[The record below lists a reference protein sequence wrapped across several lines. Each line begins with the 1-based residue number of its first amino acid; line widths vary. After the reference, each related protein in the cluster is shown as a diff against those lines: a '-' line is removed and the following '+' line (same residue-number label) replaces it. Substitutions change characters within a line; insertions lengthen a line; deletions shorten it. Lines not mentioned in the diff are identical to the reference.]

1 MVNVMGY
8 EYLIAGFE
16 DIALSE
22 RVQTSEEALL
32 ELLDEHLSAS
42 DKELLALLRRKN
54 DDEAILALMEDDA
67 VQDRKA
73 ELSLSDE
80 DFRTQLLYEQ
90 GLKCKNK
97 FVREWFAFNMDVNN
111 VLAAAVAIK
120 HNMDVSKVVVG
131 DNEVA
136 QELRKG
142 GSLGKNARLAA
153 LVPDLKEV
161 AEIAEI
167 GNLLDREKHIDAL
180 RWQWL
185 EDRTLFEVFNIEA
198 VLAYYLKASILHR
211 WDSLTV
217 EEGEKVFR
225 DLVADM
231 KKGIKLEA

>member
-1 MVNVMGY
+1 MGY

-16 DIALSE
+16 ELAQGDRPAMSEEQLLELLNEHLSE
-22 RVQTSEEALL
+22 SDKALL
-32 ELLDEHLSAS
+32 ELL
-42 DKELLALLRRKN
+42 RRRN
-54 DDEAILALMEDDA
+54 DDESIMQLMEDDA
-67 VQDRKA
+67 VLDRKA

-90 GLKCKNK
+90 GLKCRNK
-97 FVREWFAFNMDVNN
+97 FVREWFAYNMDVNN
-111 VLAAAVAIK
+111 VLAVTVAMK
-120 HNMDVSKVVVG
+120 HGMDVQKVIVG

-142 GSLGKNARLAA
+142 GAMGKNAHLAA

-161 AEIAEI
+161 VEIADI
-167 GNLLDREKHIDAL
+167 KDLMDREKHIDAL

-198 VLAYYLKASILHR
+198 VLAYYLKATILHR
-211 WDSLTV
+211 WDNLTI

-225 DLVADM
+225 ELVADM
-231 KKGIKLEA
+231 KKGIKLD

>member
-1 MVNVMGY
+1 MGY

-16 DIALSE
+16 DIALNE
-22 RVQTSEEALL
+22 PVQTSEQKLL
-32 ELLDEHLSAS
+32 ELLDEQLSAS

-54 DDEAILALMEDDA
+54 DDETVLALLEDDA
-67 VQDRKA
+67 VLDRKA

-97 FVREWFAFNMDVNN
+97 FVRDWFAYNMDVNN

-120 HNMDVSKVVVG
+120 HGMDVQKVIVG
-131 DNEVA
+131 DNDVA

-161 AEIAEI
+161 AELAEI
-167 GNLLDREKHIDAL
+167 GDLLEREKHIDAL

-185 EDRTLFEVFNIEA
+185 EERTLFEVFNIEA
-198 VLAYYLKASILHR
+198 VLAYYLKAAILHR
-211 WDSLTV
+211 WDNLTV
-217 EEGEKVFR
+217 EQGEQVFR
-225 DLVADM
+225 AMVADM
-231 KKGIKLEA
+231 KKGVNL

>member
-1 MVNVMGY
+1 MGY

-16 DIALSE
+16 DIALNE
-22 RVQTSEEALL
+22 RVQTSEEQLL

-54 DDEAILALMEDDA
+54 DDEAILALLEDDA
-67 VQDRKA
+67 VLDRKA

-90 GLKCKNK
+90 GLRCKNK
-97 FVREWFAFNMDVNN
+97 FVSEWFAFNLDINN
-111 VLAAAVAIK
+111 VLAAAVALK
-120 HNMDVSKVVVG
+120 HGIDVQKVIVG
-131 DNEVA
+131 DNDVA

-161 AEIAEI
+161 AELAEI
-167 GNLLDREKHIDAL
+167 NDLLDREKHIDAL

-185 EDRTLFEVFNIEA
+185 EDRTLFEVFNVEA
-198 VLAYYLKASILHR
+198 VLAYYLKATILHR
-211 WDSLTV
+211 WDNLTV
-217 EEGEKVFR
+217 EQGEQIFR
-225 DLVADM
+225 AMVADM
-231 KKGIKLEA
+231 KKDIKLD

>member
-1 MVNVMGY
+1 MSY

-16 DIALSE
+16 DIALNE
-22 RVQTSEEALL
+22 RVQTSEEQLL
-32 ELLDEHLSAS
+32 TLLDEHLSAS

-54 DDEAILALMEDDA
+54 DDPAILELLEDDA
-67 VQDRKA
+67 VLDRKA

-90 GLKCKNK
+90 GQKCRNK
-97 FVREWFAFNMDVNN
+97 FVREWFAYNMDINN

-120 HNMDVSKVVVG
+120 HEMDVQKVIVG
-131 DNEVA
+131 DNDVA

-142 GSLGKNARLAA
+142 GQLGKNARLAA

-167 GNLLDREKHIDAL
+167 GDLLDREKHIDAL

-198 VLAYYLKASILHR
+198 VLAYYLKATILHR
-211 WDSLTV
+211 WDNLTI
-217 EEGEKVFR
+217 EQGEQVFR
-225 DLVADM
+225 AMVADM
-231 KKGIKLEA
+231 KKGVKLDAKTW

>member
-1 MVNVMGY
+1 MGY

-16 DIALSE
+16 DIALNE
-22 RVQTSEEALL
+22 PVQTSEQKLL
-32 ELLDEHLSAS
+32 ELLDEQLSAS

-54 DDEAILALMEDDA
+54 DDEAVLALLEDDA
-67 VQDRKA
+67 VLDRKA

-97 FVREWFAFNMDVNN
+97 FVRDWFAYNMDVNN

-120 HNMDVSKVVVG
+120 HGMDVQKVIVG
-131 DNEVA
+131 DNDVA

-161 AEIAEI
+161 AELAEI
-167 GNLLDREKHIDAL
+167 GDLLEREKHIDAL

-185 EDRTLFEVFNIEA
+185 EERTLFEVFNIEA
-198 VLAYYLKASILHR
+198 VLAYYLKAAILHR
-211 WDSLTV
+211 WDNLTV
-217 EEGEKVFR
+217 EQGEQVFR
-225 DLVADM
+225 AMVADM
-231 KKGIKLEA
+231 KKGVNL

>member
-22 RVQTSEEALL
+22 RVQTSEEQLL
-32 ELLDEHLSAS
+32 ELLDEHLSDS
-42 DKELLALLRRKN
+42 DKQLLALLRRKN
-54 DDEAILALMEDDA
+54 DDPAIMELLEDDA

-73 ELSLSDE
+73 ELNLSDE

-90 GLKCKNK
+90 GLKCRNK
-97 FVREWFAFNMDVNN
+97 FVRDWFAYNMDVNN
-111 VLAAAVAIK
+111 VLAATVAIK
-120 HNMDVSKVVVG
+120 HGMDVQKVVVG
-131 DNEVA
+131 ETEVA
-136 QELRKG
+136 QELRKS
-142 GSLGKNARLAA
+142 GSAGNNARLAA

-161 AEIAEI
+161 VDIA
-167 GNLLDREKHIDAL
+167 LDREKHIDAL

-211 WDSLTV
+211 WDNLTV
-217 EEGEKVFR
+217 EQGEQVFR
-225 DLVADM
+225 AMVADM
-231 KKGIKLEA
+231 KKGVNL

>member
-1 MVNVMGY
+1 MGY

-16 DIALSE
+16 ELAQGDRPAMSEEQLLELLNEHLSE
-22 RVQTSEEALL
+22 SDKALL
-32 ELLDEHLSAS
+32 ELL
-42 DKELLALLRRKN
+42 RRCN
-54 DDEAILALMEDDA
+54 DDESIMQLMEDDA
-67 VQDRKA
+67 VLDRKA

-90 GLKCKNK
+90 GLKCRNK
-97 FVREWFAFNMDVNN
+97 FVREWFAYNMDVNN
-111 VLAAAVAIK
+111 VLAVTVAMK
-120 HNMDVSKVVVG
+120 HGMDVQKVIVG

-142 GSLGKNARLAA
+142 GAMGKNAHLAA

-161 AEIAEI
+161 VEIADI
-167 GNLLDREKHIDAL
+167 KDLMDREKHIDAL

-198 VLAYYLKASILHR
+198 VLAYYLKTTILHR
-211 WDSLTV
+211 WDNLTI

-225 DLVADM
+225 ELVADM
-231 KKGIKLEA
+231 KKGIKLD

>member
-1 MVNVMGY
+1 MGY

-22 RVQTSEEALL
+22 RVQTSQEALL

-42 DKELLALLRRKN
+42 DKDLLALLRRKN

-111 VLAAAVAIK
+111 VLAAAVASK

-142 GSLGKNARLAA
+142 GALGKNARLAA

-211 WDSLTV
+211 WDNLTV
-217 EEGEKVFR
+217 EQGEQVFR

-231 KKGIKLEA
+231 KKGVNL

>member
-1 MVNVMGY
+1 MGY

-16 DIALSE
+16 DIALGE
-22 RVQTSEEALL
+22 RVQTSEEKLL

-42 DKELLALLRRKN
+42 DKELLSLLRRKN
-54 DDEAILALMEDDA
+54 DDEAILALLEDDA

-111 VLAAAVAIK
+111 VLATAVALK
-120 HNMDVSKVVVG
+120 HGMNVQKVIVG
-131 DNEVA
+131 NNEVA
-136 QELRKG
+136 EELRKG
-142 GSLGKNARLAA
+142 GNLGKNAKLAV

-161 AEIAEI
+161 VEIAEI

-211 WDSLTV
+211 WDNLTV

-231 KKGIKLEA
+231 KKGIKLD

>member
-1 MVNVMGY
+1 MGY

-16 DIALSE
+16 DIALNE

-54 DDEAILALMEDDA
+54 DDETILALLEDDT

-90 GLKCKNK
+90 GLRCKNK
-97 FVREWFAFNMDVNN
+97 FVREWFAYNMDVNN

-120 HNMDVSKVVVG
+120 HNMDVQKVVVG
-131 DNEVA
+131 DSEVA

-142 GSLGKNARLAA
+142 GALGKNARLAA

-185 EDRTLFEVFNIEA
+185 EERTLFEVFNIEA

-211 WDSLTV
+211 WDNLTV
-217 EEGEKVFR
+217 EQGEQVFR
-225 DLVADM
+225 DMVADM
-231 KKGIKLEA
+231 KKGVNL

>member
-1 MVNVMGY
+1 MGY

-22 RVQTSEEALL
+22 RVQTSEEKLL

-54 DDEAILALMEDDA
+54 DDEAILALLEDDA

-97 FVREWFAFNMDVNN
+97 FVREWFAYNMDVNN

-120 HNMDVSKVVVG
+120 HDMNIQKVVVG

-142 GSLGKNARLAA
+142 GALGKNARLAA

-211 WDSLTV
+211 WDHLTV
-217 EEGEKVFR
+217 EQGEQVFR

-231 KKGIKLEA
+231 KKGVNL

>member
-1 MVNVMGY
+1 MGY

-22 RVQTSEEALL
+22 RVQTSEEKLL

-42 DKELLALLRRKN
+42 DKELLALLRRRN
-54 DDEAILALMEDDA
+54 DDEAILALLEDDA

-90 GLKCKNK
+90 GMKCRNK
-97 FVREWFAFNMDVNN
+97 FVREWFAYNMDVNN
-111 VLAAAVAIK
+111 VLAAAVALK
-120 HNMDVSKVVVG
+120 HDMDVQKVIVG

-153 LVPDLKEV
+153 LVPDLREV
-161 AEIAEI
+161 VEIAEI
-167 GNLLDREKHIDAL
+167 GNLLDREKRIDAL

-211 WDSLTV
+211 WDNLTV

-231 KKGIKLEA
+231 KKGVKLD

>member
-1 MVNVMGY
+1 MSY

-54 DDEAILALMEDDA
+54 DDETILALLEDDA

-131 DNEVA
+131 DSEVA

-142 GSLGKNARLAA
+142 GALGKNARLAA

-231 KKGIKLEA
+231 KKGINLDRT

>member
-1 MVNVMGY
+1 MTY

-16 DIALSE
+16 DIALGE
-22 RVQTSEEALL
+22 RVQTSEEKLL

-42 DKELLALLRRKN
+42 DKELLSLLRRKN

-111 VLAAAVAIK
+111 VLATAVALK
-120 HNMDVSKVVVG
+120 HGMNVQKVIVG
-131 DNEVA
+131 NNEVA
-136 QELRKG
+136 EELRKG
-142 GSLGKNARLAA
+142 GNLGKNAKLAA

-161 AEIAEI
+161 VEIAEI

-211 WDSLTV
+211 WDNLTV

-225 DLVADM
+225 DMVADM
-231 KKGIKLEA
+231 KKGVKLDA

>member
-1 MVNVMGY
+1 MGY

-97 FVREWFAFNMDVNN
+97 FVREWFAYNMDVNN

-120 HNMDVSKVVVG
+120 HDMNIQKVVVG

-142 GSLGKNARLAA
+142 GALGKNARLAA

-211 WDSLTV
+211 WDNLTV
-217 EEGEKVFR
+217 EQGEQVFR

-231 KKGIKLEA
+231 KKGIKLD

>member
-1 MVNVMGY
+1 MGY

-16 DIALSE
+16 DIALNE
-22 RVQTSEEALL
+22 PVQTSEQKLL
-32 ELLDEHLSAS
+32 ELLDEQLSAS

-54 DDEAILALMEDDA
+54 DDEAVLALLEDDA
-67 VQDRKA
+67 VLDRKA
-73 ELSLSDE
+73 ELSFSDE

-97 FVREWFAFNMDVNN
+97 FVRDWFAYNMDVNN

-120 HNMDVSKVVVG
+120 HGMDVQKVIVG
-131 DNEVA
+131 DNDVA

-161 AEIAEI
+161 AELAEI
-167 GNLLDREKHIDAL
+167 GDLLEREKHIDAL

-185 EDRTLFEVFNIEA
+185 EERTLFEVFNIEA
-198 VLAYYLKASILHR
+198 VLAYYLKAAILHR
-211 WDSLTV
+211 WDNLTV
-217 EEGEKVFR
+217 EQGEQVFR
-225 DLVADM
+225 AMVADM
-231 KKGIKLEA
+231 KKGVNL

>member
-1 MVNVMGY
+1 MGY

-16 DIALSE
+16 DIALNE

-54 DDEAILALMEDDA
+54 DDETILALLEDDT

-90 GLKCKNK
+90 GLRCKNK
-97 FVREWFAFNMDVNN
+97 FVREWFAYNMDVNN

-120 HNMDVSKVVVG
+120 HNMDVQKVVVG
-131 DNEVA
+131 DSEVA

-142 GSLGKNARLAA
+142 GALGKNARLAA

-185 EDRTLFEVFNIEA
+185 EERTLFEVFNIEA

-211 WDSLTV
+211 WDNLTV
-217 EEGEKVFR
+217 EQGEQVFR
-225 DLVADM
+225 DMVADM
-231 KKGIKLEA
+231 KKGVKLDA